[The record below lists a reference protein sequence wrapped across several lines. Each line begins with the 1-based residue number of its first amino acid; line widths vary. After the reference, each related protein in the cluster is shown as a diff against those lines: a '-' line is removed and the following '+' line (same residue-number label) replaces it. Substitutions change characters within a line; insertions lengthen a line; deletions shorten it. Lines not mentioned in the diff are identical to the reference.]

1 MSLVKIWSSIV
12 FVVIVVSAFFGAG
25 CGSAGDGPSVG
36 PYVDD
41 EAPLTVQEAIT
52 LGEAKDVTVVGS
64 LLIQEDGVRL
74 CSALAES
81 YPPQCGGD
89 SLRVEG
95 LDIDVLVGLSR
106 TDPRDG
112 PGRAAWADYPVTLSG
127 SLAGGLLT
135 VAETPLPTGRVESG
149 PLTVFFDYAPRPL
162 RSPGVAF
169 WIMELRNTS
178 EADMRLTFSSGQR
191 AEVVLR
197 RDGAEVYRWSAEK
210 AFTQAI
216 EEVVVSSGESL
227 PIVMNETIWLE
238 PGEYD
243 VEAWITASLE
253 GEDEPPRVSGTVK
266 LD

>member
-1 MSLVKIWSSIV
+1 MGRIKIGSLMVLAA
-12 FVVIVVSAFFGAG
+12 IVVLAFSAAG
-25 CGSAGDGPSVG
+25 CGSADDGPSVG

-41 EAPLTVQEAIT
+41 EAPWTVQEAAT
-52 LGEAKDVTVVGS
+52 LSEAEDVTVVGS
-64 LLIQEDGVRL
+64 LLIQGDDVRL

-95 LDIDVLVGLSR
+95 LDTDGLVGLSR
-106 TDPRDG
+106 TDATDG
-112 PGRAAWADYPVTLSG
+112 PDSAAWSDYPVTLSG
-127 SLAGGLLT
+127 SLAGGTLT
-135 VAETPLPTGRVESG
+135 VAETPLPSGRAESG
-149 PLTVFFDYAPRPL
+149 PQTVFFDYAPRPL

-178 EADMRLTFSSGQR
+178 EVDMRLIFSSGQK

-210 AFTQAI
+210 TFTQAI
-216 EEVVVSSGESL
+216 EEVVVAAGQSL
-227 PIVMNETIWLE
+227 PIVVNDTVWLE
-238 PGEYD
+238 PGEYE

-253 GEDEPPRVSGTVK
+253 GGGEPPRVSGAVK